1 MSYKRLAYS
10 LLAIIITILLPLSI
24 LYYLSGANDYLI
36 KIQKYYPKVD
46 STLSGSLM
54 TYDTSYYTIP
64 DFSLLNNTGD
74 SIYREDLN
82 GQFLIVDFFFTRC
95 PTICPEMSNSMYD
108 VQEIFDEID
117 EVKLLSVSI
126 DSEYDRPD
134 VLSKYARKYD
144 AKPDKWFFL
153 TGDKKKIHNLA
164 SVGFKLSVVQ
174 EADGLEGITHSD
186 RLVLVD
192 KAGIIRGYYHGTDDD
207 EVDKLIVELRM
218 LIKESRLKNENF

>member
-1 MSYKRLAYS
+1 MNSNRLIYGIVA
-10 LLAIIITILLPLSI
+10 ITITIIFPVSI
-24 LYYLSGANDYLI
+24 LYYLSGAEDYLI
-36 KIQKYYPKVD
+36 KIQRYYPKVD
-46 STLSGSLM
+46 SSLTGNVM

-82 GQFLIVDFFFTRC
+82 DQFLVVDFFFTRC

-108 VQEIFDEID
+108 VQEKFDEID

-126 DSEYDRPD
+126 DSDYDRPD
-134 VLSKYARKYD
+134 ILSKYARKYD
-144 AKPDKWFFL
+144 ANPDKWFFL
-153 TGDKKKIHNLA
+153 TGDKNKIHNLA
-164 SVGFKLSVVQ
+164 QEGFKLSAVQ
-174 EADGLEGITHSD
+174 ESEGIEITHSD

-192 KAGIIRGYYHGTDDD
+192 KEGVIRGYYHGTDEN

-218 LIKESRLKNENF
+218 LIKESRLRNEKL